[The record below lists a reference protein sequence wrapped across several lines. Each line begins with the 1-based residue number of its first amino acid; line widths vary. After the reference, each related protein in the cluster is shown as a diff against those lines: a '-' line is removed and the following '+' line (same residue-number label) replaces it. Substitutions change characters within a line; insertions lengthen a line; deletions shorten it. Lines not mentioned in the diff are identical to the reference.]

1 MYLNDPKC
9 AYDMGIFT
17 FTIRTRHINVEH
29 GFLFLCANDNEEIQ
43 SEREGHEDIVHRK
56 SYLHNGKY
64 IVRLCGTM
72 SGNRELDR

>member
-1 MYLNDPKC
+1 MSNMVFFSYAQMTMKKYR
-9 AYDMGIFT
+9 A
-17 FTIRTRHINVEH
+17 R
-29 GFLFLCANDNEEIQ
+29 
-43 SEREGHEDIVHRK
+43 EREGHEDIVHRK